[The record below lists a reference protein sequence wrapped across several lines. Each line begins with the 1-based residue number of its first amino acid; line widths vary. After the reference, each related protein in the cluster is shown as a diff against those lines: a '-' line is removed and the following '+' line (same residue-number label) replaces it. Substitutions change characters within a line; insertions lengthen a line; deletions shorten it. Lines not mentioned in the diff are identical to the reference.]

1 MRQATDPDR
10 TVREAGT
17 APVARASG
25 VSRFAFDVPHN
36 LSLGEPEPQRD
47 QRGPELAAQVQ
58 RIALTIVVDESSERR
73 FNGLA
78 GGVVI
83 TIAVVH
89 PSAIGSCVGAAE
101 RLDVGVVLL
110 EGLLGLWL
118 GGSRCR
124 RLIQSFRLTD
134 EGIDL
139 HRTVLVD
146 PVGLD
151 GAYLQRNLQRVHA
164 GWRNV
169 RAAGGAGVTGTAGAT
184 AGATAAAARGD
195 ETHPGGDHDRGRHCR
210 NTGLAFAAAWG
221 GRLARIGRSGRLGQ
235 LQRYVLPAF
244 PDSHSMFPAIL

>member
-78 GGVVI
+78 G
-83 TIAVVH
+83 
-89 PSAIGSCVGAAE
+89 
-101 RLDVGVVLL
+101 
-110 EGLLGLWL
+110 
-118 GGSRCR
+118 
-124 RLIQSFRLTD
+124 
-134 EGIDL
+134 
-139 HRTVLVD
+139 
-146 PVGLD
+146 
-151 GAYLQRNLQRVHA
+151 
-164 GWRNV
+164 
-169 RAAGGAGVTGTAGAT
+169 GGAGVTGTAGAT